1 MHVSFCFWSILFC
14 FIKHISYLQSRI
26 SVVCVW
32 THPSCSQK
40 ATIASKSRMG
50 ALSCSF
56 SDPRFS
62 WIQTMLCVRHNE
74 CVPITAQ
81 NMKTSRLDVVPN
93 LFACDFFADEEVELV
108 SIFGWVVYSAGRW
121 QSVTSSSSWLLIVTG
136 QRFCQIPV
144 NDKPENIQTLIHNIK
159 HSKTQM
165 RTMLVWYVYRF
176 INPLVLFG
184 LFWPKN

>member
-40 ATIASKSRMG
+40 ATMASKSRMG

-62 WIQTMLCVRHNE
+62 WIQNMLCVRHNE
-74 CVPITAQ
+74 CVLITAQ
-81 NMKTSRLDVVPN
+81 KCEDIQIGCRCRPVCVWFLCGWGSWAGLYLWVS
-93 LFACDFFADEEVELV
+93 
-108 SIFGWVVYSAGRW
+108 SIF
-121 QSVTSSSSWLLIVTG
+121 
-136 QRFCQIPV
+136 C
-144 NDKPENIQTLIHNIK
+144 
-159 HSKTQM
+159 
-165 RTMLVWYVYRF
+165 RTTAVRHVQ
-176 INPLVLFG
+176 LVLTPDSN
-184 LFWPKN
+184 WPKISPDSSERQTWKHTDTYTKHQTQ